1 LIVNNI
7 GSMMMMVKQV
17 PKVVVML
24 MPSMLVIVLLAK
36 VVALVMEVVVVAALG
51 EAKLVVTMDLL
62 PNLCAINVMILILHN
77 QSTVM
82 RMGWVGQTKIHH
94 AKICGFY

>member
-36 VVALVMEVVVVAALG
+36 LVALVMEVVVVAA
-51 EAKLVVTMDLL
+51 LVVTMDLL

-94 AKICGFY
+94 AKICVFY